1 MFQSVVLAQG
11 NRALQAQIIRGKGS
25 DGAAFLVCRCL
36 RKDWSRIEDAAEYH
50 LVVRDGA
57 VHDLLA
63 LAQEDLDMLWE
74 GSQQC

>member
-1 MFQSVVLAQG
+1 MFQSVLLAQG

-25 DGAAFLVCRCL
+25 DGAAFLVGRRL
-36 RKDWSRIEDAAEYH
+36 RKDRGRIEDAAEDH

-57 VHDLLA
+57 IHDLLA

-74 GSQQC
+74 AVSQ